1 MIQALSG
8 STASL
13 SAAFIAVLPERER
26 PGGSENMRNTNRRTV
41 LTQGSLLA
49 AGVALGTTGVTPA
62 STRPE
67 VASRSLRET
76 LIGAW
81 RLVSSVETDI
91 KTGAVDRPLGDKP
104 EGLILYTPDGYMSA
118 QLSAADRPNFESG
131 DMYRGK
137 PEEYVTAGLSYLAY
151 SGPYY
156 VDEANRIVE
165 HEMFVSLFPNWK
177 GQRQVRIVKLDE
189 KELHLSPDRPLMFN
203 GSLKMATI
211 IWRRAKANV

>member
-1 MIQALSG
+1 
-8 STASL
+8 
-13 SAAFIAVLPERER
+13 
-26 PGGSENMRNTNRRTV
+26 MRNTNRRTI
-41 LTQGSLLA
+41 LTHGSLLA

-62 STRPE
+62 LAE
-67 VASRSLRET
+67 VASSRSLRES

-81 RLVSSVETDI
+81 RLVSSVETDV

-131 DMYRGK
+131 DMYKGK
-137 PEEYVTAGLSYLAY
+137 PEEYVAAGLSYLAY

-177 GQRQVRIVKLDE
+177 GQRQARIVKLDE
-189 KELHLSPDRPLMFN
+189 KELHLSPNRPLMFN
-203 GSLKMATI
+203 GSLKMPTI
-211 IWRRAKANV
+211 TWRRANLNV

>member
-1 MIQALSG
+1 MHS
-8 STASL
+8 
-13 SAAFIAVLPERER
+13 
-26 PGGSENMRNTNRRTV
+26 TNRRTV
-41 LTQGSLLA
+41 LTHGSLLA
-49 AGVALGTTGVTPA
+49 AGVALGATGVTPA
-62 STRPE
+62 LAQPG
-67 VASRSLRET
+67 VASSRSLRET

-131 DMYRGK
+131 DMYKGK
-137 PEEYVTAGLSYLAY
+137 PDEYVAAGLSYLAY

-177 GQRQVRIVKLDE
+177 GQRQARIVKLDE
-189 KELHLSPDRPLMFN
+189 KELHLSPNRPLMFN
-203 GSLKMATI
+203 GSLKMASI
-211 IWRRAKANV
+211 IWRRANPNV

>member
-1 MIQALSG
+1 
-8 STASL
+8 
-13 SAAFIAVLPERER
+13 
-26 PGGSENMRNTNRRTV
+26 MRNTNRRTV
-41 LTQGSLLA
+41 LKHGSLLA
-49 AGVALGTTGVTPA
+49 AGAALGTTGVTPVLSGA
-62 STRPE
+62 ALSG
-67 VASRSLRET
+67 SLRDT

-137 PEEYVTAGLSYLAY
+137 PQEYVAAGRSYLAY

-156 VDEANRIVE
+156 VDEASRIVE
-165 HEMFVSLFPNWK
+165 HEMHVSLFPNWK
-177 GQRQVRIVKLDE
+177 GQRQARIVKLDA
-189 KELHLSPDRPLMFN
+189 KELQLSTDRPLMFN
-203 GSLKMATI
+203 GSLRMATI
-211 IWRRAKANV
+211 TWTRANPNVR

>member
-1 MIQALSG
+1 MC
-8 STASL
+8 
-13 SAAFIAVLPERER
+13 
-26 PGGSENMRNTNRRTV
+26 NTNRRTV
-41 LTQGSLLA
+41 LIHGSLLA

-62 STRPE
+62 PAG
-67 VASRSLRET
+67 VASSRSLRET

-91 KTGAVDRPLGDKP
+91 KTGVVDCPLGDKP

-118 QLSAADRPNFESG
+118 QLSAADRPNFESD
-131 DMYRGK
+131 DMYKGK
-137 PEEYVTAGLSYLAY
+137 PQEYVAAGLSYLAY

-177 GQRQVRIVKLDE
+177 GQRQARIVKLDE
-189 KELHLSPDRPLMFN
+189 KELHLSPNRPLMFN

-211 IWRRAKANV
+211 IWRRANPNL

>member
-1 MIQALSG
+1 
-8 STASL
+8 
-13 SAAFIAVLPERER
+13 
-26 PGGSENMRNTNRRTV
+26 
-41 LTQGSLLA
+41 LA
-49 AGVALGTTGVTPA
+49 AAVALGTTGVTPGSA
-62 STRPE
+62 QPG
-67 VASRSLRET
+67 VASKSLRET

-118 QLSAADRPNFESG
+118 QLSAAGRPNFESG
-131 DMYRGK
+131 DMYKGK
-137 PEEYVTAGLSYLAY
+137 PEEYVAAGLSYLAY

-156 VDEANRIVE
+156 VDEAKRIVE

-177 GQRQVRIVKLDE
+177 GQRQARIVKLDDL
-189 KELHLSPDRPLMFN
+189 ELHLSPNLPLMFN

-211 IWRRAKANV
+211 TWRRANPNV

>member
-1 MIQALSG
+1 LN
-8 STASL
+8 
-13 SAAFIAVLPERER
+13 AAFIAASTEREG
-26 PGGSENMRNTNRRTV
+26 PVESAIMRNTSRRTI
-41 LTQGSLLA
+41 LTHGSLLA
-49 AGVALGTTGVTPA
+49 AGVALGTTGVTSA
-62 STRPE
+62 LARPG
-67 VASRSLRET
+67 VASSRPLRET

-131 DMYRGK
+131 DMYKGK
-137 PEEYVTAGLSYLAY
+137 PEEYVAAGLSYLAY

-177 GQRQVRIVKLDE
+177 GQRQARIVKLDE
-189 KELHLSPDRPLMFN
+189 KELHLSPNRPLMFN

-211 IWRRAKANV
+211 IWRRANPNV

>member
-1 MIQALSG
+1 MSG
-8 STASL
+8 L
-13 SAAFIAVLPERER
+13 LGYDIM
-26 PGGSENMRNTNRRTV
+26 GNTSRRTV
-41 LTQGSLLA
+41 LTHGSLLA
-49 AGVALGTTGVTPA
+49 AGVGLGATGVTPA
-62 STRPE
+62 LARPG
-67 VASRSLRET
+67 VASSRSLRET

-81 RLVSSVETDI
+81 RLVCSVETDV

-131 DMYRGK
+131 DMYKGK
-137 PEEYVTAGLSYLAY
+137 PEEYVAAGLSYLAY

-177 GQRQVRIVKLDE
+177 GQRQARIVKLDE
-189 KELHLSPDRPLMFN
+189 KELRLSPNRPLMFN
-203 GSLKMATI
+203 GSLKRATI
-211 IWRRAKANV
+211 IWKRANPNV

>member
-1 MIQALSG
+1 
-8 STASL
+8 
-13 SAAFIAVLPERER
+13 
-26 PGGSENMRNTNRRTV
+26 MRNTNRRTV

-49 AGVALGTTGVTPA
+49 TGLALGTTGVTPSLAQPGVA
-62 STRPE
+62 S
-67 VASRSLRET
+67 SRSLRET

-131 DMYRGK
+131 DMYKGK
-137 PEEYVTAGLSYLAY
+137 PQEYVAAGLSYLAY

-156 VDEANRIVE
+156 VDEVNRIVD

-177 GQRQVRIVKLDE
+177 GQRQSRIVKLDD
-189 KELHLSPDRPLMFN
+189 KELHLSPNRPLMFN
-203 GSLKMATI
+203 GSLKMPTI
-211 IWRRAKANV
+211 IWRRANSNV

>member
-1 MIQALSG
+1 MSG
-8 STASL
+8 L
-13 SAAFIAVLPERER
+13 LGYDIM
-26 PGGSENMRNTNRRTV
+26 GNTSRRTV
-41 LTQGSLLA
+41 LTHGSLLA
-49 AGVALGTTGVTPA
+49 AGVGLGATGVTPA
-62 STRPE
+62 LARPG
-67 VASRSLRET
+67 VASSRSLRET

-81 RLVSSVETDI
+81 RLVCSVETDV

-131 DMYRGK
+131 DMYKGK
-137 PEEYVTAGLSYLAY
+137 PEEYVAAGLSYLAY

-177 GQRQVRIVKLDE
+177 GQRQARIVKLDE
-189 KELHLSPDRPLMFN
+189 KELHLSPNCPLMFN
-203 GSLKMATI
+203 GSLKTATI
-211 IWRRAKANV
+211 IWRRANPNV

>member
-1 MIQALSG
+1 
-8 STASL
+8 
-13 SAAFIAVLPERER
+13 V
-26 PGGSENMRNTNRRTV
+26 RNTNRRTI
-41 LTQGSLLA
+41 LTHESLLA
-49 AGVALGTTGVTPA
+49 AGVALGTTGITPA
-62 STRPE
+62 LAQPG
-67 VASRSLRET
+67 VASSGSLRET

-91 KTGAVDRPLGDKP
+91 ETGAVDHPLGDKP

-131 DMYRGK
+131 DMYKGK
-137 PEEYVTAGLSYLAY
+137 LEEYMAAGLSYLAY

-177 GQRQVRIVKLDE
+177 GQRQTRIVKLDE
-189 KELHLSPDRPLMFN
+189 KELHLSPNRPLMFN

-211 IWRRAKANV
+211 IWRRANPNV

>member
-1 MIQALSG
+1 MSG
-8 STASL
+8 L
-13 SAAFIAVLPERER
+13 LGYDIM
-26 PGGSENMRNTNRRTV
+26 GNTSRRTV
-41 LTQGSLLA
+41 LTHGSLLA
-49 AGVALGTTGVTPA
+49 AGVGLGATGVPPA
-62 STRPE
+62 LARPG
-67 VASRSLRET
+67 VASSRSLRET

-81 RLVSSVETDI
+81 RLVCSVETDV

-131 DMYRGK
+131 DMYKGK
-137 PEEYVTAGLSYLAY
+137 PEEYVAAGLSYLAY

-177 GQRQVRIVKLDE
+177 GQRQARIVKLDE
-189 KELHLSPDRPLMFN
+189 KELRLSPNRPLMFN
-203 GSLKMATI
+203 GSLKRATI
-211 IWRRAKANV
+211 IWKRANPNV